1 MDDGRVISMDDETV
15 AALRRRGHALT
26 GMPFSGVV
34 QLIVQDLEEPV
45 AADSDPQADEAG
57 SRDVL
62 QGGGR
67 AGVGIKEA
75 EGNEAGDRD
84 LQLAQRAEKPSVA
97 DSGDSH
103 GTGRDRVSGRD
114 CCEGDPPESKS
125 MWSLLIG
132 GDKYGKPAAQV
143 GDRGGISSH
152 RALLARK
159 AAAPASGDAA
169 TTCGSLYECIA
180 SFARR
185 PHRRIS
191 SRARGEGRKGKPQ
204 LGKLLAVSDP
214 RKDGRPAGF

>member
-57 SRDVL
+57 SLLGAGKAGSRDVM
-62 QGGGR
+62 Q
-67 AGVGIKEA
+67 GVGKASVGVEEA

-84 LQLAQRAEKPSVA
+84 SQLAQPAERPSVA

-103 GTGRDRVSGRD
+103 GI
-114 CCEGDPPESKS
+114 EGDK
-125 MWSLLIG
+125 
-132 GDKYGKPAAQV
+132 DGKPAAQE
-143 GDRGGISSH
+143 GNRGGIWSH